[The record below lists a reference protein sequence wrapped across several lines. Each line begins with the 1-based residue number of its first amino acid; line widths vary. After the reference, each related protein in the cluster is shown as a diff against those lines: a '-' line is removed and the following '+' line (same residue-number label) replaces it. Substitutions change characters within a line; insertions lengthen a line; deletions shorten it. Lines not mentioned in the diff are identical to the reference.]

1 MGTEATDYADGVSV
15 DSSGNI
21 YAAGRTDGSLDGK
34 ASSGNADL
42 FIVKYNGNGVKQW
55 TLQLGTSDFDVA
67 CDVVVDS
74 SGSVYAAG
82 YTDGSLDGN
91 TNAGDLDIF
100 VVKYNGD
107 GVKQWTRQM
116 GTQGVDI
123 AYSVSADSLGNVYA
137 AGQADAALDGCIGVG
152 GLDLFVVKFNS
163 DGMKQWTR
171 QMGAQADD
179 YAHGISV
186 DSFGNV
192 FAAGYT
198 GGNLG
203 GNTSAGSNDLF
214 LAKFT
219 PNLLSTITYPT
230 DGASISGTDATISG
244 WSLASNGVAYVM
256 VSTDGGASWQTAS
269 GTDPWSFLWSLPTNT
284 TSNIISRASDTL
296 SNDESLKPGIMV
308 IVNRPLTIDSL
319 TADPASP
326 RAYGTEI
333 TWTASASGGT
343 GDYLYCYYRKG
354 PDTGNLYVKERD
366 WDVSDSWAW
375 TPAAA
380 QVGTNYIKVKVKNS
394 VGGLPVE
401 SYTSFKVTPA
411 PLAIQSFGPSPAS
424 PKPSGTLITWTTTA
438 TGGSGS
444 YLYKYW
450 RKGPDTGGL
459 YAVARDWN
467 ASGAWDWTPD
477 AGQAGYNY
485 IKVQVKSSTGGTV
498 LYTSQTFKV
507 Q

>member
-1 MGTEATDYADGVSV
+1 MGT
-15 DSSGNI
+15 SSDDI
-21 YAAGRTDGSLDGK
+21 
-34 ASSGNADL
+34 
-42 FIVKYNGNGVKQW
+42 
-55 TLQLGTSDFDVA
+55 A
-67 CDVVVDS
+67 CDVSAD
-74 SGSVYAAG
+74 GYGNVYVAG

-91 TNAGDLDIF
+91 VNAGYEDFFLI
-100 VVKYNGD
+100 KYNSVGA
-107 GVKQWTRQM
+107 KQWTRQM
-116 GTQGVDI
+116 GTISDDFAFGVSMDGSGNVYVAGVTYGGLAGNVNAGGEDI
-123 AYSVSADSLGNVYA
+123 FVAKYNNAGVRQWTRQMGTATEDNLTGMSVDGSGNVYA
-137 AGQADAALDGCIGVG
+137 AGFTWGDLDGNTNAG
-152 GLDLFVVKFNS
+152 GW
-163 DGMKQWTR
+163 DG
-171 QMGAQADD
+171 
-179 YAHGISV
+179 
-186 DSFGNV
+186 
-192 FAAGYT
+192 
-198 GGNLG
+198 
-203 GNTSAGSNDLF
+203 F
-214 LAKFT
+214 LIRFIPDPYSEITT
-219 PNLLSTITYPT
+219 PA
-230 DGASISGTDATISG
+230 DGATLTGTDATISG

-366 WDVSDSWAW
+366 WDVSDNWAW